1 MSTRTGIYY
10 WKCDRPAAFHGTDG
24 AIASGESSLI
34 EQLEHALR
42 ARFGDK
48 SICVVPAGGQGNHRT
63 YLAEIAST
71 PAFLRVEDGPE
82 HDDYFDVEA
91 VILDEIPARQI
102 PAPQHLGSDT
112 SRATTPFAW
121 QALERI
127 DAPDLNQHLKAGTL
141 SLERTAEKIGTL
153 LARWQAITP
162 GGFGPLDAG
171 SARRTGALQGLHPDY
186 LAYFHLNLER
196 HLGFLTD
203 REFLN
208 PEETREIRAEVE
220 AHGALLN
227 LDIGC
232 LVHKDLALWN
242 ILGTPADILAV
253 IDWDDAISGDP
264 LDDLSLLACFHGG
277 KVIQR
282 ALQGYAAVKP
292 LPPEYRRRFWLH
304 LLRNMLVKAVIR
316 LGAGYFD
323 RKADFFLIGPGA
335 NGQDLRS
342 FTLQRIREAINGL
355 RNDIDPGHL

>member
-24 AIASGESSLI
+24 ATASGESSLV
-34 EQLEHALR
+34 EQLERALR
-42 ARFGDK
+42 DRFGDGG
-48 SICVVPAGGQGNHRT
+48 IRVAPAGGQGNHRT
-63 YLAEIAST
+63 YITEIAST

-91 VILDEIPARQI
+91 VILAAIPSRQV
-102 PAPQHLGSDT
+102 PAPRHLGSDT
-112 SRATTPFAW
+112 SRKTTSFAW

-127 DAPDLNQHLKAGTL
+127 EAPDLNQHLKAGTL
-141 SLERTAEKIGTL
+141 PLEETAEKIGTL
-153 LARWQAITP
+153 VARWQAITP
-162 GGFGPLDAG
+162 AGFGPLDAG
-171 SARRTGALQGLHPDY
+171 TARSTGALQGLHADY
-186 LAYFHLNLER
+186 PAYFHLNLER
-196 HLGFLTD
+196 HLAFLTD

-208 PEETREIRAEVE
+208 PAEAREIRAEVE
-220 AHGALLN
+220 THGELLN
-227 LDIGC
+227 LEAGC

-242 ILGTPADILAV
+242 ILGTPTEILAV

-277 KVIQR
+277 KVIRR
-282 ALQGYAAVKP
+282 ALEGYSAVKP
-292 LPPEYRRRFWLH
+292 LPPEHRRRFWLH

-342 FTLQRIREAINGL
+342 FTLQRIREALNGL